1 MSQKSNV
8 CQLKISISSLY
19 FKKSIY
25 FIEFF
30 SALSRKFFIYLLK
43 FKFTFRNFCKFYI
56 FCLIFFRIHWFYLTN
71 LTKTTWPL
79 LELQI
84 IEYFL
89 KRYVSKIQ
97 KNIKIIILCTLYLPI
112 LVYFTSFIHFRLSKK
127 NPSLD
132 VDDDSTIQFGT
143 SEAEGIANFVA

>member
-30 SALSRKFFIYLLK
+30 SALSRKIFIYLLK

-97 KNIKIIILCTLYLPI
+97 KNIILCTCQYLD
-112 LVYFTSFIHFRLSKK
+112 YFTSFIHFRLRKSI
-127 NPSLD
+127 L
-132 VDDDSTIQFGT
+132 GRWWR
-143 SEAEGIANFVA
+143 